1 MFRRIAVIQEPNSLE
16 LAQVIRRT
24 LKRQLETPCEK
35 TDAHVHVWDF
45 VLVSHDLNIDYLFKK
60 TRRVFV
66 SKQEKSLK
74 RINGVPCC
82 AGAGS
87 RGIIDIIPPY
97 PELPNDLPCQ
107 GRHA

>member
-1 MFRRIAVIQEPNSLE
+1 MFRRIAFIQEPNSLE

-60 TRRVFV
+60 E
-66 SKQEKSLK
+66 QEEFSFPSRK
-74 RINGVPCC
+74 R
-82 AGAGS
+82 A
-87 RGIIDIIPPY
+87 
-97 PELPNDLPCQ
+97 
-107 GRHA
+107 

>member
-45 VLVSHDLNIDYLFKK
+45 VLVSHDLNIDYLHKK
-60 TRRVFV
+60 NKKGFRFQTEKELKTYKWRSLLRRGG
-66 SKQEKSLK
+66 L
-74 RINGVPCC
+74 
-82 AGAGS
+82 S
-87 RGIIDIIPPY
+87 RHETVASPHGFP
-97 PELPNDLPCQ
+97 
-107 GRHA
+107 A

>member
-60 TRRVFV
+60 N
-66 SKQEKSLK
+66 KKSF
-74 RINGVPCC
+74 RFQ
-82 AGAGS
+82 AGKEPKTYKWRSPARAGGGLS
-87 RGIIDIIPPY
+87 RHETAASPHGFP
-97 PELPNDLPCQ
+97 
-107 GRHA
+107 A